1 MRVRRLY
8 PVALVAALLLF
19 TLPQDGR
26 AADLAAGKAKA
37 EAVCAACH
45 GANGVSVADAIP
57 HLAGQRVAYLES
69 QLRALKDGSRKNP
82 VMNAIATQLA
92 PDDIANV
99 AAYFASLPGTT
110 VAQARSDML
119 PALARPPLAF
129 PEGYRNS
136 FVRYHTINFP
146 ATRQVRHYFA
156 NPVALQAAKE
166 GKPLPDG
173 SVLFAEV
180 HSARLDADK
189 KPMMGADGF
198 YVPDQLLFYTAMGRE
213 AGWGQ
218 SVPEMLRNE
227 NWNYAVFTTAK
238 QQRAGVNQ
246 AECLACHKPL
256 DKTSYTFTIDRLTTV
271 AKAR

>member
-99 AAYFASLPGTT
+99 AAYFA
-110 VAQARSDML
+110 
-119 PALARPPLAF
+119 
-129 PEGYRNS
+129 
-136 FVRYHTINFP
+136 
-146 ATRQVRHYFA
+146 
-156 NPVALQAAKE
+156 
-166 GKPLPDG
+166 
-173 SVLFAEV
+173 
-180 HSARLDADK
+180 
-189 KPMMGADGF
+189 
-198 YVPDQLLFYTAMGRE
+198 
-213 AGWGQ
+213 
-218 SVPEMLRNE
+218 
-227 NWNYAVFTTAK
+227 
-238 QQRAGVNQ
+238 
-246 AECLACHKPL
+246 
-256 DKTSYTFTIDRLTTV
+256 
-271 AKAR
+271 